1 MMDERSSAFGDVGK
15 DPLVNALI
23 VGILPRNLFGSN
35 TQAVLLVA
43 GSLLLIAGVLLLL
56 RAFRRSTGNS
66 SGRSQFR
73 LPTGSVPLILTGIV
87 FIIFGLTR

>member
-1 MMDERSSAFGDVGK
+1 VERVIGK
-15 DPLVNALI
+15 DRFVDALI

-43 GSLLLIAGVLLLL
+43 GSLSLIAGVLLLL
-56 RAFRRSTGNS
+56 LRGFSRHPAGNS
-66 SGRSQFR
+66 SGRSQFH
-73 LPTGSVPLILTGIV
+73 LPTGSVPLILTGAV

>member
-1 MMDERSSAFGDVGK
+1 MD
-15 DPLVNALI
+15 ALI

-56 RAFRRSTGNS
+56 LRGFSQRPTGNS

-73 LPTGSVPLILTGIV
+73 LPTGSVPLILTGII